1 MKVNSILCLS
11 FIHGALS
18 HVMQERDTCCNNCA
32 RDVIGLLGANVICP
46 DDPICQHRADC
57 SGFQQITIEP
67 ATVVTVSYTTT
78 TIPSG
83 IVPDYATGCADCKA
97 YAKACSCWRITS
109 TVTTVPTP
117 TTTVILTVTEY
128 SPCGTTISPDPF
140 GCSDPGVCGSLN
152 YIEDDRCGDEGQC
165 ACSYDLSG
173 SAVCVE
179 DVDCDAA
186 DTCDDD
192 VDCEGDLICWR
203 YSCCDTRVCTNLSKV
218 CADTDSARL
227 GFHGGQKAL
236 LPTGRIGE
244 I

>member
-1 MKVNSILCLS
+1 VILSASTDRTVLAFKKLLS
-11 FIHGALS
+11 YRLPCNISLYLPSNTFIPNDLS
-18 HVMQERDTCCNNCA
+18 LYSV
-32 RDVIGLLGANVICP
+32 
-46 DDPICQHRADC
+46 
-57 SGFQQITIEP
+57 S
-67 ATVVTVSYTTT
+67 VSYTTT

-83 IVPDYATGCADCKA
+83 VVPDYATGCAGCEA
-97 YAKACSCWRITS
+97 YAKACSCWNITS
-109 TVTTVPTP
+109 TVTTAPTP
-117 TTTVILTVTEY
+117 TTTIILTVTEY
-128 SPCGTTISPDPF
+128 TPCGTAIPPD
-140 GCSDPGVCGSLN
+140 CTDPGVCGSLN

-192 VDCEGDLICWR
+192 DDDCEGDLICWR
-203 YSCCDTRVCTNLSKV
+203 YSCCDTSVCTNRSIV